1 MPSSVTPRILLA
13 SIATIGVVALVGCT
27 STSAPDERGADV
39 VTRQPAEGASVVADA
54 DPAMR
59 AIETSRLLFESAP
72 TVVVAPAGDSDAT
85 FLSAQVAVGL
95 GVPLLLD
102 GTDAVATVD
111 PTVAPTVAPDE
122 TSSNGPTAADAP
134 VAEEIERLGAS
145 TVVAVG
151 NVGGGDFDGLDVVA
165 SDADADALSEA
176 TGAAVSSDPDAA
188 SVPAIAA
195 LTAPDRPNTAS
206 PTDAPLDP
214 LPVPAA
220 PVESTIALTMDEPSD
235 AASVATARAA
245 GVPAVVLPADAPDPL
260 RSSETIAAL
269 HDANAAST
277 LLLGEAFGSLP
288 DPAWSVRAA
297 ASGVELPGGGQHLFS
312 DRLFVA
318 LYGAPGAPVLGVL
331 GEQDVT
337 ATIDRAKKVA
347 ASYDDLTDKT
357 VVPTL
362 EIIATVAAG
371 AEGDDGNFS
380 NELPP
385 ERLEPYIDAAAGA
398 GVYVVIDL
406 QPGRADFLTQ
416 AKLYESLLVK
426 PNVGLALDPE
436 WRLEPGERHLTQIG
450 SVTAAEVNS
459 VSDWLAALVER
470 DGLPP
475 KMLVLHQFRLNMIQD
490 RQDVDTSHPQLELL
504 IHADGQGGQPD
515 KQATWRALH
524 AEAPAGIA
532 WGWKNFYD
540 EDLPM
545 LTPEQ
550 TMSDVDPQPDLVT
563 YQ

>member
-1 MPSSVTPRILLA
+1 MPSRVVPRFLLA
-13 SIATIGVVALVGCT
+13 SIATIGVVAFAGCT
-27 STSAPDERGADV
+27 SVPEPDERRAEV
-39 VTRQPAEGASVVADA
+39 VTTQPVEGASVVADS
-54 DPAMR
+54 DPVVR
-59 AIETSRLLFESAP
+59 AVETSRLLFESAP
-72 TVVVAPAGDSDAT
+72 AVVVSPAGDAEAT
-85 FLSAQVAVGL
+85 LLSAHVAVEL

-102 GTDAVATVD
+102 DGADGAAPVDSAV
-111 PTVAPTVAPDE
+111 PE
-122 TSSNGPTAADAP
+122 TSASAP
-134 VAEEIERLGAS
+134 VTGNAVAEEIERLGAS

-151 NVGGGDFDGLDVVA
+151 NIGGGQFDGLDIIA
-165 SDADADALSEA
+165 SDADAQALSDA
-176 TGAAVSSDPDAA
+176 TGTSLAADPAAA
-188 SVPAIAA
+188 SIPALAELA
-195 LTAPDRPNTAS
+195 VPDRSKTTS
-206 PTDAPLDP
+206 SSSTDPPLDP
-214 LPVPAA
+214 MPVPAA
-220 PVESTIALTMDEPSD
+220 PLKSTIALTTDAPSD
-235 AASVATARAA
+235 AASLATARAA

-269 HDANAAST
+269 HEAGAAST

-288 DPAWSVRAA
+288 DPAWSVRSA
-297 ASGVELPGGGQHLFS
+297 ASGTQLPGGGQHLFA

-331 GEQDVT
+331 GEQDVA
-337 ATIDRAKKVA
+337 ATIERAKKVS
-347 ASYDDLTDKT
+347 ASYDDLTEKT

-371 AEGDDGNFS
+371 AEGADGNFS
-380 NELPP
+380 NELPS
-385 ERLEPYIDAAAGA
+385 ERLEPYIDAAAEA

-406 QPGRADFLTQ
+406 QPGRTDFLTQ

-475 KMLVLHQFRLNMIQD
+475 KMLVLHQFRLDMIQD

-524 AEAPAGIA
+524 TGAPEGIA

-545 LTPEQ
+545 LAPEQ
-550 TMSDVDPQPDLVT
+550 TMREVSPQPDLIT